1 MKVKFTPLIILL
13 FQISLQHTVAQ
24 NSIEKTRVMI
34 LGTEHLAQ
42 RESFDPGSLDPLID
56 NLNAHEFNAV
66 CIENMSLELLKDL
79 SCRNDPYFED
89 VLSSFG
95 GHRIEL
101 ARKYQ
106 SLLKL
111 DRIEAEMRIDS
122 ILGNTISDN
131 TTRKNLI
138 LLFLA
143 NGDIASATL
152 QYEMLKIKNADVS
165 DLGEETTKLLSEY
178 AADYNEINLIGLRV
192 AMEQNLDKVEYIDDF
207 QDEAILLRNFPFFID
222 DFQQNP
228 WLIQEISEN
237 PIYKKQR
244 QISEVAG
251 SNNDLL
257 PLYLFINSP
266 EFTEGDK
273 QAQWDIWLRSNFKSN
288 SDRARYALWEMRNL
302 DIAANIART
311 AAFYPG
317 QKILVIIGVSH
328 KYFLD
333 RYLGQLADIE
343 IIHLRQD

>member
-1 MKVKFTPLIILL
+1 
-13 FQISLQHTVAQ
+13 
-24 NSIEKTRVMI
+24 
-34 LGTEHLAQ
+34 
-42 RESFDPGSLDPLID
+42 
-56 NLNAHEFNAV
+56 
-66 CIENMSLELLKDL
+66 MSLELLEDL
-79 SCRNDPYFED
+79 SCRNDPYFEE

-111 DRIEAEMRIDS
+111 DRIEAEIRIDS
-122 ILGNTISDN
+122 ILSNTISDN
-131 TTRKNLI
+131 TTRMKLI

-152 QYEMLKIKNADVS
+152 HYEKLKIQNADVS

-178 AADYNEINLIGLRV
+178 AADYNEINLIGLKV
-192 AMEQNLDKVEYIDDF
+192 SMEQNLDKVEYIDDF
-207 QDEAILLRNFPFFID
+207 QDEAILLKHFPFFID
-222 DFQQNP
+222 DVQNNP
-228 WLIQEISEN
+228 GLIQEVSEN
-237 PIYKKQR
+237 RIYKKQQ
-244 QISEVAG
+244 QISEMAI

-257 PLYLFINSP
+257 PLYLFLNSQ

-311 AAFYPG
+311 TAFYPG

-328 KYFLD
+328 KHFLD
-333 RYLGQLADIE
+333 RYLGQLDDIE